1 MQDRIAEI
9 LRHSARVHE
18 ETAATLAGEIE
29 QAAQMIIHAL
39 GQDGKVAFCG
49 NGGSAADAQH
59 LASEL
64 VGRFQMER
72 HPLPALALT
81 TDSSILTSLSNDFG
95 YLHVFSKQVEALLKP
110 GDVLVALTTS
120 GNSPNCL
127 EAAKA
132 ARERDVRTIALTG
145 AGGGAIAD
153 MVDLCLTVPAE
164 QTARIQETHITI
176 GHVLCELIEEA
187 LCGDKQRGP
196 T

>member
-1 MQDRIAEI
+1 MRDRIAEI

-18 ETAATLAGEIE
+18 QAATLAGEIE
-29 QAAQMIIHAL
+29 QAARMIIEAL
-39 GQDGKVAFCG
+39 GQGGKVAFCG

-72 HPLPALALT
+72 RPLAAIALT
-81 TDSSILTSLSNDFG
+81 TDTSILTSVSNDFG
-95 YLHVFSKQVEALLKP
+95 YLHVFSKQVEALLQA

-127 EAAKA
+127 EAVKT
-132 ARERDVRTIALTG
+132 ARERDVGTIALTG
-145 AGGGAIAD
+145 AGGGAIAEL
-153 MVDLCLTVPAE
+153 VDLCLAVPAE

-187 LCGDKQRGP
+187 LCGDPQQH
-196 T
+196 TE

>member
-9 LRHSARVHE
+9 LRDSARVHE
-18 ETAATLAGEIE
+18 QAAATLAGEIA
-29 QAAQMIIHAL
+29 QAAQMIIEAL
-39 GQDGKVAFCG
+39 GQGGKVAFCG

-72 HPLPALALT
+72 RALSALALT
-81 TDSSILTSLSNDFG
+81 TDTSILTSVSNDFG
-95 YLHVFSKQVEALLKP
+95 YLHVFSKQVEALLKA

-127 EAAKA
+127 QAVKA
-132 ARERDVRTIALTG
+132 AQKRGVRTIAMTG

-153 MVDLCLTVPAE
+153 MVDLCLAVPAE

-187 LCGDKQRGP
+187 LCGDNEHSRA
-196 T
+196 

>member
-9 LRHSARVHE
+9 LRQSARVHE
-18 ETAATLAGEIE
+18 EAAATLTEAIK
-29 QAAQMIIHAL
+29 QAAQMIIQAL
-39 GQDGKVAFCG
+39 EQGGKVAFCG

-59 LASEL
+59 FASEL
-64 VGRFQMER
+64 IGQFQIDER
-72 HPLPALALT
+72 RPLPAIALT
-81 TDSSILTSLSNDFG
+81 TDTSILTSLSNDFG
-95 YLHVFSKQVEALLKP
+95 YRHVFSKQVEALLQP

-127 EAAKA
+127 EAVKA

-153 MVDLCLTVPAE
+153 MADLCIAVPVE

-176 GHVLCELIEEA
+176 GHILCELIEEA
-187 LCGDKQRGP
+187 LCGSV
-196 T
+196 